1 MSATFVLPLLEQALS
16 RLNDVVLITEAE
28 PTERP
33 GPRIVFV
40 NAAFERMTGYTAQEV
55 IGLTP
60 RILQGPRTDPQ
71 VLRQL
76 REALHAWQSLRV
88 SLTNYHK
95 NGTPFDVEFEVI
107 PIPDAEG
114 WFTHWV
120 SIQRDITHRRLAEQV
135 IRNASTLDELGAGI
149 CYELCEYTAAHVV
162 LWRMRPRGQRHWHV
176 LQAGVERL
184 VDAQLLE
191 ADETCRVV
199 PLPTS
204 GELEVQLVLWHR
216 TTPFGEAQCA
226 LAEAVAERAAPAAD
240 RLYAVLRQQRLA
252 NALRQSEKLEA
263 IGRLSGGIAHDFNNL
278 LTVVLGNVEYLQS
291 IVPAS
296 DEVTGICNDITQ
308 ASMRARTLV
317 QRLLDFGRQRVP
329 SVQPFAVDSVIAS
342 ATALLE
348 RTLASP
354 IHLTTAVE
362 APAPIVLGDPALLEQ
377 VLVNLVLNARDAM
390 VSMVRPEPGEIRV
403 VAVREVITQIGQDG
417 YMAALPPGRYV
428 AIDVMD
434 EGPGMTD
441 EVRERAFD
449 PFFTTK
455 PIGALGVG
463 AGLGLSSAFGAV
475 AMMGGTIRLENIEP
489 HGLRVR
495 VLVPSA

>member
-1 MSATFVLPLLEQALS
+1 VSATSVLPLLEQALS
-16 RLNDVVLITEAE
+16 CLNDVVLITEAE
-28 PTERP
+28 PTEKP

-40 NAAFERMTGYTAQEV
+40 NAAFERMTGYSAHEV
-55 IGLTP
+55 IGQTP

-71 VLRQL
+71 VLMQL
-76 REALHAWQSLRV
+76 RDALRAWKSLRV

-95 NGTPFDVEFEVI
+95 DGTPFDVEFDVV

-120 SIQRDITHRRLAEQV
+120 SIQRDVTHSRLADEV
-135 IRNASTLDELGAGI
+135 IRNASTLDELGAGV
-149 CYELCEYTAAHVV
+149 CHELCEYAAAHAV

-176 LQAGVERL
+176 LQAGVECVL
-184 VDAQLLE
+184 DAQLLE

-199 PLPTS
+199 ALPTS
-204 GELEVQLVLWHR
+204 GDLEVQLVLWHR
-216 TTPFGEAQCA
+216 TAPLSEAQCA
-226 LAEAVAERAAPAAD
+226 LAEAVADRAAPAAD
-240 RLYAVLRQQRLA
+240 KLYAVLRQQRLA
-252 NALRQSEKLEA
+252 SALRQSEKLEA

-278 LTVVLGNVEYLQS
+278 LTVVVGNVEYLHS
-291 IVPAS
+291 IVPVS

-308 ASMRARTLV
+308 ASERARTLV

-329 SVQPFAVDSVIAS
+329 TVQPFAVDGVISTAS
-342 ATALLE
+342 ALLE

-354 IHLTTAVE
+354 IRLTTAVE
-362 APAPIVLGDPALLEQ
+362 APSPIVLGDPAMLEQ

-403 VAVREVITQIGQDG
+403 VAVRETITQTGQDG
-417 YMAALPPGRYV
+417 YMASLPPGRYV

-441 EVRERAFD
+441 EVQERAFD

-455 PIGALGVG
+455 PLGALGVG
-463 AGLGLSSAFGAV
+463 AGLGLSSAFGVV
-475 AMMGGTIRLENIEP
+475 AMMGGTIRLENMQP